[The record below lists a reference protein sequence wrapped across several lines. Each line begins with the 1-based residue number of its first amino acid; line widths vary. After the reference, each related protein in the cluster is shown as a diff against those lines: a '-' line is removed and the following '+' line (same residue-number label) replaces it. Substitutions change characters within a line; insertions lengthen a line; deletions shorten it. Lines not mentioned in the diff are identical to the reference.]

1 MHLVFFIFLSLLYSS
16 RLNAEGLAL
25 GYAPLS
31 FAAPVPSTYS
41 LPELGVAQDGR
52 VLDSQAHERSLLA
65 LMKGKIVVLS
75 FIYSSCDDVNGC
87 PLATFVLHKIQ
98 HQLSLHP
105 DRVKRLRLLTL
116 SFNPEHDTPEVMRQ
130 YGSSFKAES
139 LDWQFLTTRSVKDLA
154 PILHNY
160 QLNVQKITNVE
171 GKFTGKFSHSLK
183 VFLIDE
189 QQKIRNIYSADFLHP
204 ESLLSDIST
213 LINTQTRTIT
223 GPKKAF
229 SPTPTRQ
236 LTSLGLPT
244 LPAPRANPLT
254 QAKIALGRKLF
265 FDRRLS
271 FNNTVSCAMCHIPEQ
286 GFTSHD
292 MATAVGVEGRTVR
305 RNAPTLY
312 NVAYATTLFHD
323 GREHSLEQ
331 QVWGPLLAHNEMAN
345 PSIAFVLDKLNSQI
359 AYQTDFKHAF
369 NKPATME
376 TIGLALASYQRSLTS
391 ANSAFDRWLYQ
402 HESTALSP
410 EAQHGYTLFIGKAG
424 CAKCHTIKAHSAL
437 FSDQQFHNTGVG
449 YRDSMVTNTSTQQIE
464 IAPKVFVNVANSL
477 INSVSASKQ
486 NDLGR
491 YEISQNPAHRWQYK
505 TPSLRNIAL
514 TAPYMHNGSMHS
526 LSDVL
531 DFYNAGGVAHE
542 QLDPLIKPL
551 NLTPKEL
558 AALLAFLQTLTGDN
572 VKQIVDEALHEPIG
586 N

>member
-1 MHLVFFIFLSLLYSS
+1 M
-16 RLNAEGLAL
+16 
-25 GYAPLS
+25 
-31 FAAPVPSTYS
+31 
-41 LPELGVAQDGR
+41 
-52 VLDSQAHERSLLA
+52 
-65 LMKGKIVVLS
+65 
-75 FIYSSCDDVNGC
+75 
-87 PLATFVLHKIQ
+87 
-98 HQLSLHP
+98 
-105 DRVKRLRLLTL
+105 
-116 SFNPEHDTPEVMRQ
+116 
-130 YGSSFKAES
+130 
-139 LDWQFLTTRSVKDLA
+139 
-154 PILHNY
+154 
-160 QLNVQKITNVE
+160 
-171 GKFTGKFSHSLK
+171 
-183 VFLIDE
+183 
-189 QQKIRNIYSADFLHP
+189 
-204 ESLLSDIST
+204 
-213 LINTQTRTIT
+213 
-223 GPKKAF
+223 
-229 SPTPTRQ
+229 
-236 LTSLGLPT
+236 
-244 LPAPRANPLT
+244 
-254 QAKIALGRKLF
+254 
-265 FDRRLS
+265 
-271 FNNTVSCAMCHIPEQ
+271 
-286 GFTSHD
+286 
-292 MATAVGVEGRTVR
+292 
-305 RNAPTLY
+305 
-312 NVAYATTLFHD
+312 
-323 GREHSLEQ
+323 
-331 QVWGPLLAHNEMAN
+331 
-345 PSIAFVLDKLNSQI
+345 I